1 MKAICVLK
9 GSGEVTGTVNLEQA
23 VRKER
28 IWRICPCKHQ
38 LVEDG
43 SVTVRGSITGLTP
56 GKHGFHVHAYGD
68 NTNGCISA
76 GPHYNPF
83 NKKHGGPDDVERHVG
98 DLGNVVAN
106 DSGEAKFELKDKML
120 SLSGERSIIGR
131 TLVIHEKEDD
141 LGKGGDEESTRTGN
155 AGGRLACGVI
165 GIAKD

>member
-23 VRKER
+23 
-28 IWRICPCKHQ
+28 
-38 LVEDG
+38 EDG

>member
-23 VRKER
+23 
-28 IWRICPCKHQ
+28 
-38 LVEDG
+38 EDG
-43 SVTVRGSITGLTP
+43 SVTVKGCITGLTP

-83 NKKHGGPDDVERHVG
+83 NKKHGGPCDVERHVG
-98 DLGNVVAN
+98 DLGNVVADN
-106 DSGEAKFELKDKML
+106 SGKAEFEIKDKML
-120 SLSGERSIIGR
+120 SLSGEMSIIGR

>member
-23 VRKER
+23 
-28 IWRICPCKHQ
+28 
-38 LVEDG
+38 EDG
-43 SVTVRGSITGLTP
+43 SVTVKGCITGLTP

-98 DLGNVVAN
+98 DLGNVVADN
-106 DSGEAKFELKDKML
+106 SGKAKFEIKDKML
-120 SLSGERSIIGR
+120 SLSGELSIIGR

-165 GIAKD
+165 GIANA